1 MSPVFVIIDG
11 SSLIH
16 RAFYALPLLTTA
28 GGQYT
33 NAVYGFAS
41 MLVKLIGDIKPD
53 AVVVAFDKGR
63 ATFRREKYSLY
74 KANRKATPPELAEQ
88 FPLTKEL
95 LDAFGIKTIE
105 QEGYE
110 ADDIIGTMATKA
122 EQSGYETIIVTGDR
136 DALQLIA
143 SHTKV
148 MLTKK
153 GISEMELYDREVFK
167 QKYGVEAAQLVDLKG
182 LMGDSSDNIPGV
194 PGIGEKTAI
203 KLIAE
208 FGSVENLIRNVDKV
222 SGKKIRENI
231 RNNAELAVLSKK
243 LASIVCDMQI
253 EFVAEELKLRPD
265 IAKVEEI
272 LSRLEF
278 KSLIS
283 RVYEVF
289 GSNETGLEIVEDL
302 PIPVIIATGDE
313 VANIVTEVRNNK
325 SLIFYPVIKGKAPE
339 AALLG
344 MAVANAS
351 GVVFYVPSDVENW
364 PELLRVLA
372 DGAIKKITY
381 NAKLVYNVCEFQQ
394 EFELAGLDFDVLIA
408 AYLLEPSES
417 NYPLTTLK
425 EIYLGQRAGGQKA
438 YTDKDEAYAVW
449 ACETVRNLYPVL
461 RNKLVEFGLENL
473 FNSIEIPLI
482 KVLASME
489 NAGIKVDRSSLEAM
503 SVDISTKVELL
514 LKEIYQLAGETFN
527 VNSTKQLGSILFD
540 KLQLPVV
547 KKTKTGY
554 STDAEVLEKL
564 AGSHPLI
571 DKLLEYR
578 LLTKLKS
585 TYLDGLL
592 PLVNT
597 KTGRIHT
604 SFNQTVTATGRLS
617 SSEPNLQNIPI
628 RTEVGRRI
636 RELFVPGEGF
646 DYIVSADYSQIEL
659 RILAHMSGDKSLI
672 EAFNQNED
680 IHTRTA
686 SRVFGVG
693 AAEVTSE
700 MRARAKAVN
709 FGIVYGISDYGLSR
723 DIGVS
728 RKEAGRYID
737 NYFAKHSGVK
747 DFIENIIN
755 DARRLGYVTTLLG
768 RRRYLPDI
776 NSSNFN
782 RRSFAER
789 TAMNTPIQ
797 GTAADIIKKA
807 MIDVYNS
814 LCEHN
819 LKSRILLQV
828 HDELVLEVPREEI
841 DIVPKIVKTAM
852 EQAIELDVKLI
863 ADVKLGKNWAK
874 AK

>member
-1 MSPVFVIIDG
+1 MSPVFVMIDG

-28 GGQYT
+28 TGQYT
-33 NAVYGFAS
+33 NAVYGFTS
-41 MLVKLIGDIKPD
+41 MLVKLIGDVKPELV
-53 AVVVAFDKGR
+53 AVAFDKGR
-63 ATFRREKYSLY
+63 DTFRREQYSLY
-74 KANRKATPPELAEQ
+74 KAQRKATPPELAEQ
-88 FPLTKEL
+88 FPLAKEL
-95 LDAFGIKTIE
+95 LAAFGIKTIE

-122 EQSGYETIIVTGDR
+122 ELSGYETIIVTGDR

-143 SHTKV
+143 PHTKV
-148 MLTKK
+148 MLTKR

-167 QKYGVEAAQLVDLKG
+167 QKYSVEAPCLVDLKG

-194 PGIGEKTAI
+194 PGIGEKTAV

-222 SGKKIRENI
+222 SGKRIQENI
-231 RNNAELAVLSKK
+231 RNNTELAILSKK
-243 LASIVCDMQI
+243 LATIVCDMPI
-253 EFVAEELKLRPD
+253 DFIAEDLKLRPD
-265 IAKVEEI
+265 IGKVEEL

-278 KSLIS
+278 KSIIG
-283 RVYEVF
+283 RVHDLF
-289 GSNETGLEIVEDL
+289 GSKKAAAEIAEDV
-302 PIPVIIATGDE
+302 PAPVIIASADE
-313 VANIVTEVRNNK
+313 IIQIVADARSNK
-325 SLIFYPVIKGKAPE
+325 SLIFYPVIKGKTPE
-339 AALLG
+339 AALIG
-344 MAVANAS
+344 MAVAADS
-351 GVVFYVPSDVENW
+351 GVLYVPSNAGNW
-364 PELLRVLA
+364 TELLQILTDV
-372 DGAIKKITY
+372 GIKKISY
-381 NAKLVYNVCEFQQ
+381 NAKSVYNVCESQP
-394 EFELAGLDFDVLIA
+394 EVELAGLDFDVLIA
-408 AYLLEPSES
+408 AYLLEPSEL
-417 NYPLTTLK
+417 NYPLATLK
-425 EIYLGQRAGGQKA
+425 ENYLGQRVGGQKA
-438 YTDKDEAYAVW
+438 YVDHDEAYAVW
-449 ACETVRNLYPVL
+449 ACETIRNLYPVL
-461 RNKLVEFGLENL
+461 CNKLTAAGLDNL
-473 FNSIEIPLI
+473 FHSIEIPLI

-489 NAGIKVDRSSLEAM
+489 NIGIKVDCKRLEAM
-503 SVDISTKVELL
+503 SADITAKVELL
-514 LKEIYQLAGETFN
+514 LKEIYQLAGEIFN

-592 PLVNT
+592 PLVNA

-604 SFNQTVTATGRLS
+604 SFNQAVTATGRLS

-628 RTEVGRRI
+628 RTEIGRRI

-686 SRVFGVG
+686 ARVFGVSI
-693 AAEVTSE
+693 AEVTPE

-728 RKEAGRYID
+728 RKEAGLYID

-747 DFIENIIN
+747 AFIANVIN
-755 DARRLGYVTTLLG
+755 DARHLGYVTTLLG

-776 NSSNFN
+776 NNNNFN

-807 MIDVYNS
+807 MIDVYHS
-814 LCEHN
+814 LGEHH

-828 HDELVLEVPREEI
+828 HDELVLEVPHEEI
-841 DIVPKIVKTAM
+841 AIVPKIVKTAM
-852 EQAIELDVKLI
+852 EQAIELDVKLT
-863 ADVKLGKNWAK
+863 ADVKLGENWAK